1 MTEPMRVRKPK
12 NPPPDYVEEQL
23 ETEETKTEEETEIPE
38 RKPSALPQPDPLPDY
53 DSKFK
58 VVHEYIVNCNPD
70 EEWPVIREWMSRKP
84 NSIQD
89 AINMLAEHPDIK
101 TRARRLA
108 LLAERELKKFNMDFT
123 DRTGILRDLAREYWE
138 GRKIRGY
145 HKQITNDMIEDWI
158 IEHYGTVYTEMT
170 IRLKDMKNV
179 AELLSKLADNADIRD
194 ADLRRMID
202 KIQAKDATAPGW
214 FSNQNKVQ
222 ERKVRR

>member
-12 NPPPDYVEEQL
+12 NPTLEFEEQQL
-23 ETEETKTEEETEIPE
+23 ETETTVEETEIPE
-38 RKPSALPQPDPLPDY
+38 RKSSELPQPDPLPDY

-58 VVHEYIVNCNPD
+58 VIHEYIVNCNPD
-70 EEWPVIREWMSRKP
+70 EEWPIIKEWMSCKP

-89 AINMLAEHPDIK
+89 ALKMLAEHPDIK

-108 LLAERELKKFNMDFT
+108 LLAEREFKKFSMDFK

-138 GRKIRGY
+138 ARKIQGM

-170 IRLKDMKNV
+170 IRLKDMENV
-179 AELLSKLADNADIRD
+179 KELLTKLADNADIRD
-194 ADLRRMID
+194 ADLRRMVD
-202 KIQAKDATAPGW
+202 KIQAKDSVSPGW
-214 FSNQNKVQ
+214 FGNQNKVQ
-222 ERKVRR
+222 ERKGKR